1 MILEVN
7 VEMEFILQKFIL
19 ENETKLFEKKLDNTI
34 VKFYKHKAII

>member
-19 ENETKLFEKKLDNTI
+19 ESEIKLFEKKI
-34 VKFYKHKAII
+34 GQYYS